1 MAMVPKK
8 AAKKTNKMRM
18 KAVKKARRSR
28 KSNLKTRRILT
39 KECPMMDRK
48 WKTVGKVM
56 KKRLSRKK
64 VENLS

>member
-1 MAMVPKK
+1 MVPKK

-39 KECPMMDRK
+39 KEYPMMDRK